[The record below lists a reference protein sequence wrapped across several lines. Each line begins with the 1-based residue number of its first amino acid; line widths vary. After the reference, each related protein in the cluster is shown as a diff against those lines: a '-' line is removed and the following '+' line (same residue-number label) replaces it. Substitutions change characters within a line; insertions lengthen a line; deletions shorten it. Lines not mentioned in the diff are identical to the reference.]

1 MKQPL
6 LIVFAKNP
14 ALGKVKTRLAKTI
27 GTHNALK
34 IYQQLLQKTAHVL
47 AEIEDTIYIYG
58 TEKEHPI
65 EAFNAVASG
74 QFVQH
79 GNNLGQRMARAFDE
93 NFPEFSPIL
102 IIGADLWTLEKED
115 ISNALQALKTHDI
128 VIGPSEDGG
137 YYLLGLNHPH
147 PNIFINKQWGSS
159 TVFNDTCHEIKD
171 EKLYLLQLKNDID
184 TYADLIQYPELLQC
198 IE

>member
-1 MKQPL
+1 MKKPL
-6 LIVFAKNP
+6 IIVFAKAP
-14 ALGKVKTRLAKTI
+14 ELGKVKTRLGEKI
-27 GTHNALK
+27 GPRNALI
-34 IYQQLLQKTAHVL
+34 IYQHLLQKTAHVL
-47 AEIEDTIYIYG
+47 AEIEDTIYVYG
-58 TEKEHPI
+58 TEKEQPI
-65 EAFNAVASG
+65 EAFNKVATD
-74 QFVQH
+74 QFVQQ
-79 GNNLGQRMARAFDE
+79 GNDLGERMARAFDE
-93 NFPEFSPIL
+93 NFAQFSPIL

-147 PNIFINKQWGSS
+147 PSIFINKQWRTS
-159 TVFNDTCHEIKD
+159 TVFNDTRLEIQD

>member
-1 MKQPL
+1 MKKPL
-6 LIVFAKNP
+6 IIVFAKAP
-14 ALGKVKTRLAKTI
+14 ELGKVKTRLGEKI
-27 GTHNALK
+27 GPRNALI
-34 IYQQLLQKTAHVL
+34 IYQHLLQKTAHVL
-47 AEIEDTIYIYG
+47 AEIEDTIYVYG
-58 TEKEHPI
+58 TEKEQPI
-65 EAFNAVASG
+65 EAFNKVASD
-74 QFVQH
+74 QFVQQ
-79 GNNLGQRMARAFDE
+79 GNDLGERMARAFDE
-93 NFPEFSPIL
+93 NFAQFSPIL

-147 PNIFINKQWGSS
+147 PSIFINKQWGTS
-159 TVFNDTCHEIKD
+159 TVLNDTRLEIQD